1 MKEYKHLN
9 LVQRSVI
16 SALKASGIKQKD
28 IALYAECN
36 PSTVSRE
43 LSRNKT
49 KTGKY
54 SPKVAQEI
62 SEERKERF
70 RKERKFTKEM
80 KVFVIKHITEEQWSV
95 EQIVGYCKKNRIP
108 MVGKTTIY
116 NFIHQDKENGGELY
130 KHTRH
135 QLKHRS
141 RALYTCKKKVEDK
154 KSIEERPEVIS
165 HKTEFGHWEIDL
177 IVGAGNK
184 GAILTLVEMTTKMLF
199 MKKLKE
205 GKKAKSLADELIDMT
220 LPYKN
225 YIKTITADNG
235 NEFSDFKRVEK
246 KLNLQF
252 FFAHPYSSWERG
264 LNEHTNGL
272 VRQYI
277 PKNTDFKD
285 ITDKEIKKYQ
295 YKINNRPRKV
305 LDFEKPKDLF
315 YQKVI

>member
-1 MKEYKHLN
+1 
-9 LVQRSVI
+9 
-16 SALKASGIKQKD
+16 
-28 IALYAECN
+28 
-36 PSTVSRE
+36 
-43 LSRNKT
+43 
-49 KTGKY
+49 
-54 SPKVAQEI
+54 
-62 SEERKERF
+62 
-70 RKERKFTKEM
+70 
-80 KVFVIKHITEEQWSV
+80 
-95 EQIVGYCKKNRIP
+95 

-116 NFIHQDKENGGELY
+116 KFIHQDKENGGELY

-135 QLKHRS
+135 QLKHRN
-141 RALYTCKKKVEDK
+141 RALYTSKKKVEDK
-154 KSIEERPEVIS
+154 KSIEERPAIVS
-165 HKTEFGHWEIDL
+165 QKTEFGHWEIDL

-199 MKKLKE
+199 MRKLKE

-246 KLNLQF
+246 KLGLQF

-264 LNEHTNGL
+264 LSEHTNGF

-285 ITDKEIKKYQ
+285 ITDKEIREYQ

-305 LDFEKPKDLF
+305 LMLKKTKDLY